1 MTPRRVRVLLAVA
14 SAIGLAVI
22 LQGRVPEANER
33 RPQQATAGTPQSG
46 VPQGPPPAAAAP
58 GPGAVGQIFRT
69 QTELVRVDV
78 NVVDRDGRPQS
89 GLSAA
94 DFQVTVDGRPRR
106 LVSADFVD
114 LQPIVKREAASGGTG
129 DQPMTVTWSSNEGV
143 SAAGRLYALVVDQAN
158 IQPGGVRAAGE
169 AARRFVSRLTPTDR
183 VALFTIPSGVA
194 VDFSTDHARVLNAL
208 LGVSGSAQRLEGV
221 WANISVTEAISLQ
234 NIGADV
240 CSSALRMTEEPLNS
254 ILVRN
259 RCFFDEVALRE
270 NCCRQVMAEAGR
282 VANGVQLATRESLMA
297 LETLLNRLA
306 GIEGPKTIIL
316 LTQRLVTGGIG
327 RLEFSTDLKRLGLAA
342 ANAHIALYVLHLSR
356 AFVDAVD
363 AESGV
368 RSETGFAD
376 EAVTRE
382 GLETLAGYARGA
394 LVRVVAGADF
404 AFDRIVRETSA
415 YYLLGF
421 EPLAEERDGKP
432 HQIRVRVQRRGT
444 EVRARA
450 EFVIAPTAN
459 LDPRQRLLAVL
470 RTPGATKLLQMRV
483 ATRVL
488 PGGRSDLLQ
497 IVLAADIGREASSQN
512 VMVGYV
518 VTDEAGRNV
527 TGGGETRLLEPGE
540 GVWGDLSL
548 RYAGIIDLPPGRYR
562 LKVAAVD
569 ESGTSGSVE
578 HQFEARLTEAG
589 PLVIGDL
596 ILASATAGKLAA
608 GIAVDDTVAGGRARA
623 YVQMRPRQDVKGN
636 LEVTAEVADTPTGRA
651 LLTTALPVGPTKE
664 GLIIAD
670 GPMDL
675 RLLPPGNYY
684 GRVAVTLD
692 GRRLASRS
700 TPLRL
705 VSAVSGSEASGADTA
720 GSHAAGAAT
729 LPPASSAA
737 AASASPGARLAIGA
751 DRLLVR
757 SFDRRDVLRP
767 DVAAYFV
774 DRLATASPGAVAS
787 VTEARQAARTANFSA
802 LAERLPEVNEA
813 SLDGAFLRGL
823 ERYASGD
830 AKAAAKEFRAAVTL
844 NSEFLPAI
852 FYLGACY
859 ASGGNDREA
868 VGAWQAALTNE
879 TDARIVYEVLVDAL
893 LRLNEVPKAREILE
907 EARGR
912 WQGEAAL
919 VPRAAAVA
927 AADHDAKGALGLLEP
942 YLASYPADA
951 DALFLALRLLY
962 QASADGKPLGTRQD
976 DGEKLVKY
984 AKQYEAANGPERA
997 IVQRW
1002 LAFVQSRQ

>member
-1 MTPRRVRVLLAVA
+1 MKESPLR
-14 SAIGLAVI
+14 
-22 LQGRVPEANER
+22 
-33 RPQQATAGTPQSG
+33 AG
-46 VPQGPPPAAAAP
+46 
-58 GPGAVGQIFRT
+58 
-69 QTELVRVDV
+69 
-78 NVVDRDGRPQS
+78 
-89 GLSAA
+89 
-94 DFQVTVDGRPRR
+94 
-106 LVSADFVD
+106 
-114 LQPIVKREAASGGTG
+114 
-129 DQPMTVTWSSNEGV
+129 W
-143 SAAGRLYALVVDQAN
+143 YALVVDQAN

-234 NIGADV
+234 NTGAEV

-259 RCFFDEVALRE
+259 RCFYDEVALRE

-316 LTQRLVTGGIG
+316 LTQRLVTGGVG

-368 RSETGFAD
+368 RTETGFAD
-376 EAVTRE
+376 EAVARE

-394 LVRVVAGADF
+394 LMRVVAGADF

-444 EVRARA
+444 EVRART
-450 EFVIAPTAN
+450 EFVIAPTAH

-488 PGGRSDLLQ
+488 PGGRSDMLQ

-569 ESGTSGSVE
+569 ESGTGGSVE

-608 GIAVDDTVAGGRARA
+608 GIAVDDTVAGGRARV

-692 GRRLASRS
+692 GRRLASRA

-705 VSAVSGSEASGADTA
+705 VSAVSGSEAAGADTT
-720 GSHAAGAAT
+720 GSHAAGAGT
-729 LPPASSAA
+729 PPPSA

-774 DRLATASPGAVAS
+774 DRLATASPDAVAS
-787 VTEARQAARTANFSA
+787 VAEARQAARTANFSA

-823 ERYASGD
+823 ERYAAGD
-830 AKAAAKEFRAAVTL
+830 PEAAAKEFRAAVAL

-859 ASGGNDREA
+859 ASGGKDREA
-868 VGAWQAALTNE
+868 VGAWQAALISE

-912 WQGEAAL
+912 WQGEDAL

-927 AADHDAKGALGLLEP
+927 AAGRDARAALGLLEP
-942 YLASYPADA
+942 YLGANPADT

-962 QASADGKPLGTRQD
+962 QASADGKPLVSRQD